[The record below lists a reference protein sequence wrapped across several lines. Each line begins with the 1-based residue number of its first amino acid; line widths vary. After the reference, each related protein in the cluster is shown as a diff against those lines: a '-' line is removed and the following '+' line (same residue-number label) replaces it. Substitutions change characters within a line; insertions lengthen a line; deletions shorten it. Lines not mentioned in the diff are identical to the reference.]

1 VSLHPHTQTEDLMDC
16 IDVYINV
23 LSLRKSET
31 MKYRSTSQDQSVL
44 SIILGGVQEVKPQ

>member
-1 VSLHPHTQTEDLMDC
+1 MSLRPHTQTKDSMDC

-23 LSLRKSET
+23 LSMRKTET
-31 MKYRSTSQDQSVL
+31 MKYRSTCQDQSVP